1 VNRQQIALLLAL
13 SAAGVAIACAST
25 APASLECVSP
35 VPREGIVTFT
45 WDVRVEDTMR
55 VLVTDP
61 ATIAGACAFIE
72 NGSGPRMPTGTIVR
86 GAGSDPALP
95 FHYLPGT
102 VRLADAAV
110 EICDGR
116 LMKTEEALDD
126 YLEGVTGDRNA
137 VQAPY
142 CPWGARPVRVE

>member
-1 VNRQQIALLLAL
+1 MAF
-13 SAAGVAIACAST
+13 S
-25 APASLECVSP
+25 
-35 VPREGIVTFT
+35 

-61 ATIAGACAFIE
+61 ATVAAACAFIE
-72 NGSGPRMPTGTIVR
+72 SGSGPRMPTGTIVR
-86 GAGSDPALP
+86 GSGSDPALP

-116 LMKTEEALDD
+116 LMRTEEALDD
-126 YLEGVTGDRNA
+126 YIEGVTGDRNA
-137 VQAPY
+137 AQAPY
-142 CPWGARPVRVE
+142 CPWGARPVKVD

>member
-1 VNRQQIALLLAL
+1 
-13 SAAGVAIACAST
+13 
-25 APASLECVSP
+25 
-35 VPREGIVTFT
+35 
-45 WDVRVEDTMR
+45 
-55 VLVTDP
+55 
-61 ATIAGACAFIE
+61 
-72 NGSGPRMPTGTIVR
+72 
-86 GAGSDPALP
+86 
-95 FHYLPGT
+95 LPGT